1 MEALIMKFIIADD
14 EPIVREGLKTI
25 IDWSELGFT
34 LCDEAS
40 DGNEAVEKILEKNPE
55 LVILDIKMPELS
67 GVKVAEIVR
76 QKGYRGKII
85 ILSGF
90 SDFAYAQAAIRQ
102 GVESYLVKPIDEE
115 ELIDALLKIRK
126 KIEQENLSNIYH
138 SKKLHNT
145 KDMLLKH
152 LLTDPVSD
160 TVNNMN
166 DYGLTFYESPYQ
178 LVMFDYSHYKNT
190 DIKASCDYWQKVYS
204 DNQAEFLIIDNTI
217 VLLIQGTASIWHLTT
232 NIIPWLNKASQE
244 GLLHPFVIISG
255 NFSEVSSFPEN
266 YQRLKKISA
275 RRFFYYEDNKPI
287 HTDTLTANETFV
299 SAEKLNPIEFI
310 ESIYMA
316 IMDKNTSLISMTA
329 KKLYYVL
336 QNRNFTVEQ
345 IYQILINCILQLK
358 ALLNETY
365 IKEFTEFNEKELI
378 NQICS
383 CCTLNEIIL
392 LLENRFILFCDY
404 VKKSSEVKIIEK
416 VLNYIDIHYNED
428 IKLEKIADL
437 FGYNPAYLGR
447 LLFCRIGTNFNLYI
461 ERKRLDKAKDMLVH
475 TDIKI
480 PEICNL
486 IGYQNVEYFYRKF
499 KKYTNLTPGNYR
511 AHHCNKLKL
520 SKTTVK

>member
-1 MEALIMKFIIADD
+1 MKFIIADD

-25 IDWSELGFT
+25 IDWSEMGFT

-40 DGNEAVEKILEKNPE
+40 DGNEALEKIMEKNPD

-67 GVKVAEIVR
+67 GIKVAEIVR

-115 ELIDALLKIRK
+115 ELIDTLLNVRK
-126 KIEQENLSNIYH
+126 KIEKENFTKFYY
-138 SKKLHNT
+138 SKKLHT
-145 KDMLLKH
+145 RDMLLKH
-152 LLTDPVSD
+152 LLTDPMPNID
-160 TVNNMN
+160 HDFNG
-166 DYGLTFYESPYQ
+166 YELTFHESPYQ
-178 LVMFDYSHYKNT
+178 LVMLDYSHCRNI
-190 DIKASCDYWQKVYS
+190 DIRSYYDYWREMCS
-204 DNQAEFLIIDNTI
+204 DYPAEYIMIENTI
-217 VLLIQGTASIWHLTT
+217 VLLIQGMTSIQNFTV
-232 NIIPWLNKASQE
+232 NINSWLNKASQE
-244 GLLHPFVIISG
+244 GFFPPFVIISDT
-255 NFSEVSSFPEN
+255 FRKVSCFHEN
-266 YQRLKKISA
+266 YKKLKSISV

-287 HTDTLTANETFV
+287 YLDTLTSNEAFV
-299 SAEKLNPIEFI
+299 FAEKLNPIEFI

-316 IMDKNTSLISMTA
+316 IMDKNISLIGMTA

-336 QNRNFTVEQ
+336 QSRDFTVEQ
-345 IYQILINCILQLK
+345 IYQILINCILQLQ
-358 ALLNETY
+358 ALLKETY
-365 IKEFTEFNEKELI
+365 IKEFLEFNEKELI

-383 CCTLNEIIL
+383 CSTLYEIIS
-392 LLENRFILFCDY
+392 LLENQFTLFCNY

-416 VLNYIDIHYNED
+416 ILNYIDIHYNED
-428 IKLEKIADL
+428 LKLEKIADL

-447 LLFCRIGTNFNLYI
+447 LLYCRIGTNFNLYI

-480 PEICNL
+480 PDICNL

-499 KKYTNLTPGNYR
+499 KKYTNHTPGNYR
-511 AHHCNKLKL
+511 AHHCKNLTKNH
-520 SKTTVK
+520 T